1 MSDSTI
7 RLPFAGTPNYLLS
20 HGSEIAETRDIL
32 GIHEPQLF
40 TYERHTASPAEFH
53 VTGFFDEAKKFKEK
67 VKSNYDLKLNTKQHI
82 NYFAIIRT
90 ATPAN
95 VILKELKTVEGFYQ
109 DKNVYP
115 DATFPGFVRLG
126 NKGSLVIYYCPV
138 FKSLS
143 KYTVDFG
150 LKVNQLALD
159 PTNKK
164 FNSSIRFDRA
174 IKKKTAQE
182 ETTKILP
189 KVKLGDWEHVNRS
202 ADAETILIG
211 CPGSGFE
218 VVSSFANPGNVGQ
231 ADKTTVEFFD
241 IEKGE
246 SKKVPLDYLT
256 SETANVPNSKP
267 VSKLTEEEKKEF
279 AKSKETLSAPVSV
292 PVVKFNEDDF
302 RKLQESCKVPAIKV
316 PVPSYIG
323 PVFNSVE
330 HRKAELPLEGR
341 ELEEENCIKLAEEL
355 RNEYKKIEEQEAPKP
370 VTKEYNYSDKYQ
382 GFTVSENYHAKV
394 DGSVPVSAADY
405 ETKARAFGQLEKS
418 NHPLPKAFV
427 SAVKGFYKKESNEA
441 DLFNRLSDDSILVYK
456 IGKLR
461 DYANKF
467 NGGDQ
472 LYSKTD
478 LDNMVTHRVTYVKH
492 NFLAENQI
500 PFVLVNSLTEYDF
513 NFYGHV
519 IADKQ
524 QLQDKIYTSLYDLV
538 NDLKDKAKNN
548 LIFVKNIP
556 LPEYYEALT
565 PSLKFFS
572 EYKIKCYFLPK
583 NQF

>member
-7 RLPFAGTPNYLLS
+7 RLPFLGTPNYLLS
-20 HGSEIAETRDIL
+20 RGSAIVETRDIL

-40 TYERHTASPAEFH
+40 TYARNRALPAEFH
-53 VTGFFDEAKKFKEK
+53 VTEFFAEAKKFKEK

-82 NYFAIIRT
+82 NYYAIIRS
-90 ATPAN
+90 ATQAN
-95 VILKELKTVEGFYQ
+95 VILKELKTVDGFYQ
-109 DKNVYP
+109 DRNINA
-115 DATFPGFVRLG
+115 DSTFPGFVRLG
-126 NKGSLVIYYCPV
+126 NKGSLVVYYCPV

-159 PTNKK
+159 PTDKS

-189 KVKLGDWEHVNRS
+189 KVSLSDWERVNKSLDSHITFKDGR
-202 ADAETILIG
+202 
-211 CPGSGFE
+211 FE
-218 VVSSFANPGNVGQ
+218 EVPTSINPGNVGP
-231 ADKTTVEFFD
+231 ADKTTVEFFNLD
-241 IEKGE
+241 KEE
-246 SKKVPLDYLT
+246 SKKVPLDYLLY
-256 SETANVPNSKP
+256 ETANVADSKP

-279 AKSKETLSAPVSV
+279 AKSKETLSATLSV

-316 PVPSYIG
+316 PVPNYIG
-323 PVFNSVE
+323 PVFSATE
-330 HRKAELPLEGR
+330 FKKSDLPLEGR

-370 VTKEYNYSDKYQ
+370 VTKEYTY
-382 GFTVSENYHAKV
+382 SENYHSKV
-394 DGSVPVSAADY
+394 DGSTPIESSNY
-405 ETKARAFGQLEKS
+405 ETKARAFSQLEKA
-418 NHPLPKAFV
+418 NHNLPNAFI
-427 SAVKGFYKKESNEA
+427 AAIKGFYKKNPSEEA
-441 DLFNRLSDDSILVYK
+441 DLFNRLSDDSILIYK
-456 IGKLR
+456 VKKLR
-461 DYANKF
+461 EYAEKF
-467 NGGDQ
+467 NNGNEV
-472 LYSKTD
+472 YSKTD
-478 LDNMVTHRVTYVKH
+478 LDNMLNHRVTYVKH
-492 NFLAENQI
+492 NFLAEHKI
-500 PFVLVNSLTEYDF
+500 PFILVNSLTEYDF

-524 QLQDKIYTSLYDLV
+524 QLRDKTYTSLYELV
-538 NDLKDKAKNN
+538 EDLKKVSKDN

-556 LPEYYEALT
+556 LSDYYEALT